1 MPRTLSSN
9 ALAAVFAQHSEE
21 AFLMLVTFTHVPTA
35 ETYHAALNTENVTSN
50 GIVYTATWFEIQLP
64 EISNR
69 SPQGCQVT
77 MDNVDLRL
85 VGLLRSITQPLQV
98 TIQVVLASSPDTIE
112 MEFTDLVLR
121 EATWDAAKISGRL
134 VSEDPLNQAFPAHLY
149 EPRTF
154 QGLF

>member
-1 MPRTLSSN
+1 MPRTLSDR
-9 ALAAVFAQHSEE
+9 ALHAVFTQHSDET
-21 AFLMLVTFTHVPTA
+21 FLLLVTFSHIPTN
-35 ETYHAALNTENVTSN
+35 ETYRAALNTENVVSN
-50 GIVYTATWFEIQLP
+50 GQVFTGTYFEIQLP

-69 SPQGCQVT
+69 SPQGCQVSL
-77 MDNVDLRL
+77 DNVDMRL

-98 TIQVVLASSPDTIE
+98 TLQVVLASQPDVIE

-121 EATWDAAKISGRL
+121 EANWDVSKITGRL
-134 VSEDPLNQAFPAHLY
+134 VSEDPLNQAYPAHLY